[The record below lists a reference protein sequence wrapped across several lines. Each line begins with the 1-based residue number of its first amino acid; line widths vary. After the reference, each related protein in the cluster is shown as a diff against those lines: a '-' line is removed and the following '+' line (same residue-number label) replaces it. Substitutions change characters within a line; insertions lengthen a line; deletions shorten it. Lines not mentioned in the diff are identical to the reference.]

1 VHILWLVLLLGAAA
15 YPILSILAARR
26 YRGVRVAQTI
36 DCEPVSILKPV
47 AGLDVDLELN
57 LRTFFEQDYP
67 AFEILF
73 AARSAD
79 DPAVEVIER
88 LQADYPRVPSRLIIT
103 GESAYPNAKVF
114 SLERMLRAASHD
126 LLVMSDSDTRV
137 TPDLLRAIAAEFRD
151 PKLGL
156 ATCPYR
162 AHSGAGFWSRLE
174 ATGINTQFLSGVLVA
189 RMLEGMHFAIGPTIA
204 ARRAAL
210 DAIGGLRSLK
220 DHLAEDFVMG
230 KLVADAGFGVILS
243 SCVIEHHID
252 QHAGVADW
260 RENAAHRLRW
270 ARSTRRSRP
279 AGYVGQLFTMT
290 LPMALASLIAV
301 PEWWAIAMLA
311 IVLRVV
317 SAMVVARTV
326 VARIDWKLLPAEDLA
341 GFGFWIAGFFGSTIE
356 WRGRRYRIQ
365 SDGRFEPADQPV
377 ITAVS
382 IPDEP

>member
-1 VHILWLVLLLGAAA
+1 VHILWLALLLGAAA
-15 YPILSILAARR
+15 YPTLSVIAARR
-26 YRGVRVAQTI
+26 YRALHIAQTTER
-36 DCEPVSILKPV
+36 EPVSVLKPV
-47 AGLDVDLELN
+47 AGLDADLESN

-67 AFEILF
+67 LFEILF
-73 AARSAD
+73 AARRAD

-88 LQADYPRVPSRLIIT
+88 LQAEYPRVPSRLIIT
-103 GESAYPNAKVF
+103 GESAYPNAKVY

-126 LLVMSDSDTRV
+126 LVVMSDSDTRV
-137 TPDLLRAIAAEFRD
+137 TPDFLRLIAAEFRD
-151 PKLGL
+151 PRLGL

-189 RMLEGMHFAIGPTIA
+189 RMIEGMRFAIGPTIA

-210 DAIGGLRSLK
+210 ESIGGMRSLK

-230 KLVADAGFGVILS
+230 KLVAEAGFRVILS

-252 QHAGVADW
+252 AHAGIADW

-279 AGYVGQLFTMT
+279 AGYIGQVFTMT
-290 LPMALASLIAV
+290 LPMALASLMAA

-311 IVLRVV
+311 ILLRAV
-317 SAMVVARTV
+317 AAIIVARTV
-326 VARIDWKLLPAEDLA
+326 AARIDWKLLPVEDLA
-341 GFGFWIAGFFGSTIE
+341 GFGFWIAGFFGNTIE
-356 WRGRRYRIQ
+356 WRGRRYRIH
-365 SDGRFEPADQPV
+365 SDGRFEPEDQPV
-377 ITAVS
+377 IATVS